1 MFDPGAGI
9 LFSLGFLFGDVSKA
23 VKVSLSGDKH
33 WLENQAA
40 QVWILTWYLLSDLD
54 QIIWSSFA

>member
-40 QVWILTWYLLSDLD
+40 QV
-54 QIIWSSFA
+54 